1 MTQEPKVIIIDDD
14 KLLTH
19 NWKILLNFIGEDVV
33 TFGSEQWNENQSK
46 PNEKQKFL
54 AVIIGK
60 LMDSAFNENA
70 FEDMIRSIH
79 QYYPKIPVLL
89 NCDAG
94 FIHHLPESSQPWI
107 IQLPIKIDYLTLIR
121 MLEYARQLS
130 GLELRQVKSK
140 IISEHGTPLF
150 RTLVGGSEIMTQVRD
165 LLHQVAKRNVNVL
178 LLGESGTG
186 KEIVARNIHYHSGR
200 GDRPFVIVN
209 CASQGDQF
217 EASLFGRSRG
227 IQDDEGAGYLE
238 KADGGTL
245 FLDKIHEMPVS
256 MQARLLSFLEEKSF
270 HRLGENEIRQVDVR
284 VVVATNADL
293 KEKVSAGEF
302 REDLYYHLNVVPI
315 ELPALREHPEDIP
328 DLLTELVTRLE
339 HEGQQSVRL
348 NSSAIDSLKLYH
360 WPGNVR
366 ELTNLIE
373 RLSLIH
379 EGKIVGLNEL
389 PVEYRVMTKELDL
402 QGGKNDPEQ
411 NTEQKK
417 AINSA
422 DITAEATIA
431 EVQADLEK
439 PLEEKAF
446 LKIMSP
452 LTAENLTLYLQN
464 FEKELIL
471 SALEDSAGI
480 EKFAI
485 QRLNLEEQTFQEKL
499 QKYSIK

>member
-1 MTQEPKVIIIDDD
+1 M
-14 KLLTH
+14 
-19 NWKILLNFIGEDVV
+19 
-33 TFGSEQWNENQSK
+33 
-46 PNEKQKFL
+46 
-54 AVIIGK
+54 
-60 LMDSAFNENA
+60 
-70 FEDMIRSIH
+70 
-79 QYYPKIPVLL
+79 
-89 NCDAG
+89 
-94 FIHHLPESSQPWI
+94 
-107 IQLPIKIDYLTLIR
+107 
-121 MLEYARQLS
+121 
-130 GLELRQVKSK
+130 
-140 IISEHGTPLF
+140 
-150 RTLVGGSEIMTQVRD
+150 
-165 LLHQVAKRNVNVL
+165 
-178 LLGESGTG
+178 
-186 KEIVARNIHYHSGR
+186 
-200 GDRPFVIVN
+200 
-209 CASQGDQF
+209 
-217 EASLFGRSRG
+217 
-227 IQDDEGAGYLE
+227 
-238 KADGGTL
+238 
-245 FLDKIHEMPVS
+245 
-256 MQARLLSFLEEKSF
+256 
-270 HRLGENEIRQVDVR
+270 
-284 VVVATNADL
+284 
-293 KEKVSAGEF
+293 
-302 REDLYYHLNVVPI
+302 
-315 ELPALREHPEDIP
+315 
-328 DLLTELVTRLE
+328 TELVTRLE

-389 PVEYRVMTKELDL
+389 PVEYRVMTKALDL